1 MNSKK
6 NKSVLIMAGGT
17 GGHVFPGL
25 ALAEEMQQRGYQIN
39 WLGTQAGI
47 ETRLV
52 PAADIPLHFIPV
64 KGVRGK
70 GIKSLLVAPLNIVSS
85 IVSAF
90 RVIRELRPSVVVG
103 LGGFVAG
110 PGGIAARLLGIPL
123 VIHEQNAV
131 AGTTNKILAS
141 LAKRVLMAF
150 PCNLKNGICIGNP
163 VRRVIE
169 SLEHPDSRLQNRKNG
184 INILIV
190 GGSRGA
196 QAINELIPAALGK
209 LDTTTPINIWHQAG
223 AEKDKVTREAYQQ
236 ARVDARVEAFIDDM
250 AEALA
255 WADIAICRSGALTVS
270 ELAAVGLGALLI
282 PFPYAIDDHQTE
294 NAKYLEKVG
303 AAIIKQQRELTVASL
318 TELFNN
324 NLFDRD
330 KLVAMARKA
339 RSVAKPNAAK
349 TFADHCEEVVYG

>member
-1 MNSKK
+1 
-6 NKSVLIMAGGT
+6 MAGGT

-25 ALAEEMQQRGYQIN
+25 ALADEMKLRGYQIN

-70 GIKSLLVAPLNIVSS
+70 GVKSLLLAPLNIVSS
-85 IVSAF
+85 VAAAL
-90 RVIRELRPSVVVG
+90 RVIRQLQPSLVVG

-110 PGGIAARLLGIPL
+110 PGGVAAKLLGIPL

-131 AGTTNKILAS
+131 AGTTNRILAW

-150 PCNLKNGICIGNP
+150 PCNLSKGICIGNP
-163 VRRVIE
+163 VRQVIE
-169 SLEHPDSRLQNRKNG
+169 VLDHPELRLKNRDGKVNV
-184 INILIV
+184 LIV

-196 QAINELIPAALGK
+196 KAINEIVPAAFGK
-209 LDTTTPINIWHQAG
+209 LTDKTKINIWHQAG
-223 AEKDKVTREAYQQ
+223 AEKDEAAREAYRQ
-236 ARVDARVEAFIDDM
+236 AGVEARVEAFIDDM
-250 AEALA
+250 AEAFS
-255 WADIAICRSGALTVS
+255 WADVAVCRSGALTVS

-294 NAKYLEKVG
+294 NAKYLANVG
-303 AAIIKQQRELTVASL
+303 AAIIKQQRELTVANL
-318 TELFNN
+318 AELFNN
-324 NLFDRD
+324 NFFERN
-330 KLVAMARKA
+330 KLIAMACKA

-349 TFADHCEEVVYG
+349 VFADHCEEVVYG